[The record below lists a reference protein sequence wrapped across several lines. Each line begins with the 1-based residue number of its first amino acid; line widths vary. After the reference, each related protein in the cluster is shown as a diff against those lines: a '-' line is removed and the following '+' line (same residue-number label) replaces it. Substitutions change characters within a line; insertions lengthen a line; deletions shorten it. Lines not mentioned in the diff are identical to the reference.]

1 MRNQIILLLV
11 SISIINILCGSS
23 CNKPGPYIA
32 DYKNIKGYVIG
43 KETCNTDDTKDYWL
57 IDFTYGTRNP
67 IVGDTLLLNGNTY
80 TNMLKTKGL
89 DQQLK
94 ILGLRVS
101 IDYRIVS
108 ADKVVTTGCNVP
120 SPVTYNLK
128 ELTILNQGEI
138 R

>member
-1 MRNQIILLLV
+1 MRYQIILFLV
-11 SISIINILCGSS
+11 SIVIISFLVGSS
-23 CNKPGPYIA
+23 CNKQPFKP
-32 DYKNIKGYVIG
+32 DYKNIRGYVIG

-57 IDFTYGTRNP
+57 IDFTFGSDNP
-67 IVGDTLLLNGNTY
+67 KVGDTLLLNGNTY
-80 TNMLKTKGL
+80 TNVLKTKML

-94 ILGLRVS
+94 TFGLRVS
-101 IDYRIVS
+101 IDYRIIS
-108 ADKVVTTGCNVP
+108 ADKIVTSGCSVP